1 MMTAWVTLPLKI
13 VVPVTDWKDH
23 YDIALWMVKIKPNSD
38 NGLFKTS
45 AADCFQI
52 RSLSEDRFVMRLG
65 KIDHNTLDEI
75 KEAISKVLD
84 L

>member
-1 MMTAWVTLPLKI
+1 MLFLNRPL
-13 VVPVTDWKDH
+13 
-23 YDIALWMVKIKPNSD
+23 
-38 NGLFKTS
+38 KTS

-52 RSLSEDRFVMRLG
+52 RSLSEDRFVARLG
-65 KIDHNTLDEI
+65 KIDDDTLDGI